1 MLLFPSL
8 MFKEWKQEKIK
19 KTPKKMSLSSH
30 TMIWHES
37 PPPPQTPLKLTEA
50 LKGAEQVDTGGAST
64 VGGARVAHTCPNQV
78 RAFQTAAPPLLSA
91 VLHHAALLLRRAKKK
106 ARLTRSHRSPKHA
119 HL

>member
-1 MLLFPSL
+1 METR
-8 MFKEWKQEKIK
+8 KNK
-19 KTPKKMSLSSH
+19 KNTKKNVFVL
-30 TMIWHES
+30 TYYDLARI
-37 PPPPQTPLKLTEA
+37 PPQTPLKLTEA